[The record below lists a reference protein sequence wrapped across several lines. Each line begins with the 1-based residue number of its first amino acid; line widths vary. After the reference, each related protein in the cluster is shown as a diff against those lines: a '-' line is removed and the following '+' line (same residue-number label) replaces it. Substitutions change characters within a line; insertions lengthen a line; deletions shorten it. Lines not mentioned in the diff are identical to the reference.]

1 MVIIQKKKYCSM
13 YRCHRR
19 AERLCRLKDVAKD
32 YLASVGKADEKAKAE
47 KLIAALNECVESID
61 DVLPFFASDKA
72 KELFGEEQ
80 AAALLKKGQ
89 EVKAAGGDT
98 CFCRPAPTAN
108 SCSTI
113 MICYWDELRE
123 TCSEG
128 KCVYILKGAG
138 ACISASSLR

>member
-1 MVIIQKKKYCSM
+1 MTCKRSDNLQRQVSGRMIIMMKEEVLQHVQGVIDAPSAY
-13 YRCHRR
+13 
-19 AERLCRLKDVAKD
+19 AGLKDVAKD

-80 AAALLKKGQ
+80 AAAMLKKGQ

-98 CFCRPAPTAN
+98 CFCPACTN
-108 SCSTI
+108 
-113 MICYWDELRE
+113 
-123 TCSEG
+123 G
-128 KCVYILKGAG
+128 KFVLDHQDLLLG
-138 ACISASSLR
+138 

>member
-1 MVIIQKKKYCSM
+1 MTKEEVLQHVQGVIDAPSAY
-13 YRCHRR
+13 
-19 AERLCRLKDVAKD
+19 AGLKDVAKD

-47 KLIAALNECVESID
+47 KLIAALKECVESID

-98 CFCRPAPTAN
+98 CFCPACTN
-108 SCSTI
+108 
-113 MICYWDELRE
+113 
-123 TCSEG
+123 G
-128 KCVYILKGAG
+128 KFVLDHQDLLLGGGKGNMQRG
-138 ACISASSLR
+138 

>member
-1 MVIIQKKKYCSM
+1 MLSLTCKISTKSGNIRKDGHHDERRSIAVIDAPSAY
-13 YRCHRR
+13 
-19 AERLCRLKDVAKD
+19 AGLKDVAKD

-80 AAALLKKGQ
+80 AAAMLKKGQ

-98 CFCRPAPTAN
+98 CFCPACTN
-108 SCSTI
+108 
-113 MICYWDELRE
+113 
-123 TCSEG
+123 G
-128 KCVYILKGAG
+128 KFVLDHRDLLLG
-138 ACISASSLR
+138 

>member
-1 MVIIQKKKYCSM
+1 MTCKRSDNLQRQVSGRMIIMTKEEVLQHVQGVIDAPSAY
-13 YRCHRR
+13 
-19 AERLCRLKDVAKD
+19 AGLKDVAKD

-80 AAALLKKGQ
+80 AAAMLKKGQ

-98 CFCRPAPTAN
+98 CFCPACTN
-108 SCSTI
+108 
-113 MICYWDELRE
+113 
-123 TCSEG
+123 G
-128 KCVYILKGAG
+128 KFVLDHQDLLLG
-138 ACISASSLR
+138 